1 LTRLLSISAVA
12 DRLGCSVDGVR
23 DLAERGVL
31 KSVRTSGG
39 HRRFR
44 VEDLEDLDL
53 GSPSP
58 VLKFPEPSEPRPSPR
73 LDPDPPQAPELPPW
87 ELRVKEEGADLEILK
102 IHREAR
108 GLENEDR
115 RRQNQEVRAAEA
127 SEIRRRKEERLDGL
141 RSYGLELTQSVPV
154 AWQARVVR
162 DLERYISI
170 EQFPPSLTDGQARS
184 FVEARVQRVLKPYRD
199 ARARV
204 EGKERREA
212 QRKILID
219 GGNSSAQLRALFL
232 KPDELQEEA
241 CQEVE
246 AELEDRVDADWT
258 EAEVSDLVDEILK
271 DVKEDWET

>member
-1 LTRLLSISAVA
+1 VTRLLSISAAA

-53 GSPSP
+53 GVPSP
-58 VLKFPEPSEPRPSPR
+58 VLKFPEPSEPRPPPR
-73 LDPDPPQAPELPPW
+73 LNPTPPQAPEVPPW
-87 ELRVKEEGADLEILK
+87 EDRVGEEAADLKILK

-108 GLENEDR
+108 DLEEEDR
-115 RRQNQEVRAAEA
+115 RRRDQEARQAEA
-127 SEIRRRKEERLDGL
+127 SERRRREGERLTGL

-162 DLERYISI
+162 DLERYISVD
-170 EQFPPSLTDGQARS
+170 QFPPSLTDGQARS

-199 ARARV
+199 ALARA
-204 EGKERREA
+204 EEKERREA

-219 GGNSSAQLRALFL
+219 GGNSSAQIRTIWWKPQEL
-232 KPDELQEEA
+232 KEEA
-241 CQEVE
+241 RQEVE
-246 AELEDRVDADWT
+246 DELEDRVDADWT
-258 EAEVSDLVDEILK
+258 AAEVSDLVDDILK
-271 DVKEDWET
+271 DAKEDWET

>member
-1 LTRLLSISAVA
+1 MTRLLSISAAA

-53 GSPSP
+53 GAPSP
-58 VLKFPEPSEPRPSPR
+58 VLNFPVVPRPKLVPESHG
-73 LDPDPPQAPELPPW
+73 PPEVPPW
-87 ELRVKEEGADLEILK
+87 EDRVGEEAADLKILK

-108 GLENEDR
+108 ELEEEDR
-115 RRQNQEVRAAEA
+115 RRRGQEARQAEVA
-127 SEIRRRKEERLDGL
+127 ERRRREGERLDGL

-154 AWQARVVR
+154 GWQARVVR

-184 FVEARVQRVLKPYRD
+184 FVEARVQRVLNPYRD
-199 ARARV
+199 ALARA
-204 EGKERREA
+204 EEKERREA

-219 GGNSSAQLRALFL
+219 GGNSSAQLRALFW

-246 AELEDRVDADWT
+246 AELADRVDADWT
-258 EAEVSDLVDEILK
+258 EAEVSDLVDDILK
-271 DVKEDWET
+271 DAKEDWET